1 VLPADLDT
9 LTDRASSGMAGVE
22 RALGALQ
29 SKTLEALSAS
39 LLSRPLMRTQ
49 MLRYLR
55 RLRLVP
61 PEHAAPPAAV
71 AAASISAASAAASA
85 STQPPQPVPASERQG
100 LDRLRVIHIGG
111 TKGKGSTGAFVERIL
126 REHGVSTG
134 LNTSP
139 HLVSLNERIRLNGH
153 PVSDELFI
161 KHFWTVWD
169 GLVATRDEAQGD
181 PIIPAHFR
189 FLTLVAFHLFL
200 THRVPPLL
208 PSTAT
213 AATPEGAAS
222 DVAAH
227 LTPIECVV
235 LEVGLGGRLD
245 ATNVASAPV
254 CVGFSSIG
262 FDHQEVLG
270 YTLREIASEKAGII
284 KPHCHAFSTAN
295 QSAEVREVFEAASA
309 REQASGLTFVPALL
323 PDELRGATLGLAG
336 AHQYENAG
344 LACALA
350 WHFLCAMA
358 REHPSDERFVD
369 FRAAAKS
376 GRGFDAEVAAHLPPK
391 FLRALQR
398 TRWPGRCQK
407 LAHPSPALR
416 DRVAFYVDG
425 AHTDASMRVA
435 CDWFRELD
443 AKERAAVIS
452 SPSSSSSFSSSSYT
466 LLFNCGHVR
475 DPIELMVP
483 LLGLA
488 HPSVDIGA
496 AASTPHTHP
505 SSTSAAASSTSSSP
519 ASSHP
524 IRFARFL
531 CAPFDH
537 DRPHLSAA
545 PTFEKLLRN
554 HLLPMPRH
562 SNVMLAKFAVMQKKE
577 RQQQYHLQPAA
588 TTTAAVVVEEQPKEA
603 LVAAATSS
611 GSAAE
616 SVQIAPWI
624 HPVLLRFLQARFAFP
639 SPRLWEVERLLQQ
652 ATADADAAADV
663 ASSSDSPAAL
673 LRSQLEQ
680 EQQRLQREVIAAQ
693 SALSNGE
700 SEPSASAPAA
710 GTNST
715 FMALA
720 EASIAR
726 VVAAFPPPQFVV
738 AADATAANSSGTVVA
753 NATPASWQL
762 TLFRVWTMV
771 EQAFLCA
778 DEGDADASQQQ
789 QPQNQSK
796 EGSAC
801 EYFPSVCAALRSIE
815 AEALAA
821 GPSAQR
827 KVLGTGSL
835 YLVGNV
841 LHALD
846 WHEEEAQRAASD
858 Q

>member
-1 VLPADLDT
+1 
-9 LTDRASSGMAGVE
+9 
-22 RALGALQ
+22 
-29 SKTLEALSAS
+29 
-39 LLSRPLMRTQ
+39 
-49 MLRYLR
+49 
-55 RLRLVP
+55 
-61 PEHAAPPAAV
+61 
-71 AAASISAASAAASA
+71 
-85 STQPPQPVPASERQG
+85 
-100 LDRLRVIHIGG
+100 
-111 TKGKGSTGAFVERIL
+111 
-126 REHGVSTG
+126 

-161 KHFWTVWD
+161 KHFWAVWD
-169 GLVATRDEAQGD
+169 GLVATRDEAEGD

-208 PSTAT
+208 PSTSAT
-213 AATPEGAAS
+213 TAAS
-222 DVAAH
+222 DASDAAAH

-295 QSAEVREVFEAASA
+295 QSAEVREVFEAAAA

-323 PDELRGATLGLAG
+323 PDALRGATLGLAG

-358 REHPSDERFVD
+358 REHPSDERFAD
-369 FRAAAKS
+369 YRAAAKS
-376 GRGFDAEVAAHLPPK
+376 GRGFDAEAAAHLPPK

-407 LAHPSPALR
+407 LAHPSPVLR

-443 AKERAAVIS
+443 ANERAAAAVS
-452 SPSSSSSFSSSSYT
+452 SPSDASPSSSSSSSSYT

-483 LLGLA
+483 LVGLA

-496 AASTPHTHP
+496 AAASMPHP
-505 SSTSAAASSTSSSP
+505 SCTSTAASSTSSSP

-524 IRFARFL
+524 IRFSRFL

-562 SNVMLAKFAVMQKKE
+562 SNAMLAKFAVMQKKE
-577 RQQQYHLQPAA
+577 RQQQYHLQQQAA
-588 TTTAAVVVEEQPKEA
+588 TAAAVAVEEQPKEA
-603 LVAAATSS
+603 LMAAATSS
-611 GSAAE
+611 GTAAE

-652 ATADADAAADV
+652 ATADADAANEA
-663 ASSSDSPAAL
+663 ASSSSDSSAAL
-673 LRSQLEQ
+673 LRSQLEE
-680 EQQRLQREVIAAQ
+680 EQQRLQREVAAAQ
-693 SALSNGE
+693 SALPDNGAE
-700 SEPSASAPAA
+700 ASSVVA
-710 GTNST
+710 TNNT

-726 VVAAFPPPQFVV
+726 VVAAFPPPQFAVPADV
-738 AADATAANSSGTVVA
+738 ANASSAAVVA

-778 DEGDADASQQQ
+778 DEGDAAQQHTQ
-789 QPQNQSK
+789 Q
-796 EGSAC
+796 GSAC
-801 EYFPSVCAALRSIE
+801 EYFPSVRAALQSIE

-821 GPSAQR
+821 GPTARR